1 MQLSPSGQPF
11 GHIRAVAFAV
21 ALVTLAAL
29 ALTAVGCKKKE
40 GPGVE
45 PVSTGSK
52 PPVVKR
58 KPKHPPPVAGAG
70 AAATAAAAPEI
81 GTRPPP
87 PGTEPA
93 PAAAP
98 LPVAAAASPAVA
110 AEPVAAPAPGGLP
123 APEPVPMPPAAPPGA
138 PAPGEFAANPAG
150 RPPRVGPNPLGGAD
164 PAAAAPAPPDRPQP
178 VPEPA
183 PRMPEP
189 VAAPPPDPAPMGRE
203 PSEPALDIT
212 GYLSAADLERVLG
225 TKAKLRRSDLPGTAP
240 SPTYNAI
247 YFAPE
252 KGDGFGISLQV
263 WRDAN
268 LAESRTRFNTMRN
281 TYSNVAP
288 TNKVAEQGFR
298 AYFNGVVTL
307 VFANVRRPLVA
318 ALSCSTKV
326 CNADQI
332 IELANRANERLQ

>member
-1 MQLSPSGQPF
+1 MIPL
-11 GHIRAVAFAV
+11 ALAAA
-21 ALVTLAAL
+21 ALVSL
-29 ALTAVGCKKKE
+29 ALSAAGCRKKD
-40 GPGVE
+40 GPAVE

-52 PPVVKR
+52 PPVIKR
-58 KPKHPPPVAGAG
+58 NPRDAQ
-70 AAATAAAAPEI
+70 ATEAP
-81 GTRPPP
+81 T
-87 PGTEPA
+87 
-93 PAAAP
+93 
-98 LPVAAAASPAVA
+98 VAAGPTAPT
-110 AEPVAAPAPGGLP
+110 PVAAPEPGARPAPPSPEAAPGAPEAATATEAAAVVPAHP
-123 APEPVPMPPAAPPGA
+123 APEPVPAPPSAPPGA
-138 PAPGEFAANPAG
+138 PVPSEFAANPAG
-150 RPPRVGPNPLGGAD
+150 MPPRAGPNPLGGAD
-164 PAAAAPAPPDRPQP
+164 PGVAAPALPDRPQP

-183 PRMPEP
+183 PRMPDP
-189 VAAPPPDPAPMGRE
+189 VAAPAAEPAPTVRE
-203 PSEPALDIT
+203 PGEPALDIT

-225 TKAKLRRSDLPGTAP
+225 ARARLRRSDLPGTAP
-240 SPTYNAI
+240 SAGYNAI
-247 YFAPE
+247 YFAAE
-252 KGDGFGISLQV
+252 KGDGFGIALQV

-326 CNADQI
+326 CTADQI

>member
-1 MQLSPSGQPF
+1 MRLSLF
-11 GHIRAVAFAV
+11 GRTPGAIRANRLVLALATV
-21 ALVTLAAL
+21 ALVAA
-29 ALTAVGCKKKE
+29 ATGGCKKKD

-58 KPKHPPPVAGAG
+58 KPKDVKAAEPA
-70 AAATAAAAPEI
+70 AAATPAAAGEPTA
-81 GTRPPP
+81 GLRPPP
-87 PGTEPA
+87 P
-93 PAAAP
+93 
-98 LPVAAAASPAVA
+98 
-110 AEPVAAPAPGGLP
+110 EPVAAPVPAPASPATAPEAIVAPALAAAAQP
-123 APEPVPMPPAAPPGA
+123 APEPLPAPPAAPMGA
-138 PAPGEFAANPAG
+138 PAPAELAANAGG
-150 RPPRVGPNPLGGAD
+150 RPPRAGPNPLGGAD
-164 PAAAAPAPPDRPQP
+164 PGAAAPETPDRPQP
-178 VPEPA
+178 VPEPP

-189 VAAPPPDPAPMGRE
+189 VAAPALPQAPRE
-203 PSEPALDIT
+203 PGEPALDIT

-225 TKAKLRRSDLPGTAP
+225 AKTKLRRSDLAGTAP
-240 SPTYNAI
+240 SAGYNAI
-247 YFAPE
+247 YFAPD
-252 KGDGFGISLQV
+252 KGDGFGIALQV